1 MKIFFQSP
9 FRSDRPPSMVLLVTI
24 TMMGTIA
31 MHMFIPAMPDTAR
44 DLHTTAAVVQL
55 TVTMYVI
62 GLAVGQ
68 LVYGPLSDRF
78 GRRPVLLCGLL
89 LFVLASA
96 MAAMAGSIGELVV
109 ARVLQALGACSGLVL
124 GRAMVR
130 DVTTADK
137 AAGSMAV
144 LLSAISI
151 APALAP
157 ALGGYLVV
165 WAGWRAM
172 FMLLTLIAAGMLFW
186 SVLALPETNRNTVP
200 LPGMRA
206 MFNSYVSLLRRP
218 VFRGY
223 ALGGCASSTSLYGFF
238 AASPFIFIDLLQRSP
253 DEFGLYYLLIVATLS
268 LGSLAASR
276 LTRRFSIRTLT
287 HAGNVVQI
295 VASLAL
301 LVADRSGLLSVVW
314 VLGPMMLY
322 ASGVGMAGSS
332 AIAGAISADPKA
344 IGAASGLYGCMQ
356 MLYAGLA
363 TLVVSLWPSQSAL
376 PVAVLLLA
384 SAIMARWAFRHAASA
399 RL

>member
-1 MKIFFQSP
+1 
-9 FRSDRPPSMVLLVTI
+9 
-24 TMMGTIA
+24 
-31 MHMFIPAMPDTAR
+31 
-44 DLHTTAAVVQL
+44 
-55 TVTMYVI
+55 
-62 GLAVGQ
+62 
-68 LVYGPLSDRF
+68 
-78 GRRPVLLCGLL
+78 
-89 LFVLASA
+89 
-96 MAAMAGSIGELVV
+96 
-109 ARVLQALGACSGLVL
+109 
-124 GRAMVR
+124 MVR

-238 AASPFIFIDLLQRSP
+238 AASPFIFIDLLHRSP

-276 LTRRFSIRTLT
+276 LTRRFNIRTLT
-287 HAGNVVQI
+287 KAGNVVQI

-384 SAIMARWAFRHAASA
+384 SAILARWAFRHAAGA
-399 RL
+399 RF